1 MFVMI
6 IPYITKERRST
17 MMNAI
22 PNGLSFSR
30 IILSLFL
37 IFVEP
42 LSSAFYAI
50 YILSGLS
57 DILDGFIARRTG
69 KTSRLGEKLD
79 TFADMVMTGVLFVVL
94 YPIVHLE
101 AGIIIWIISIGFIRF
116 VSIVVAL
123 KKHKTFAILHT
134 YGNKFT
140 GIVLFIFPIMLPV
153 VSVTAL
159 MYIICFVASVSAIEE
174 LVIQLTS
181 NQLQINKRSILTK

>member
-1 MFVMI
+1 M
-6 IPYITKERRST
+6 K
-17 MMNAI
+17 AI

-30 IILSLFL
+30 IIFSLFL

-50 YILSGLS
+50 YILCGLS

-69 KTSRLGEKLD
+69 KTSRLGERLD

-101 AGIIIWIISIGFIRF
+101 AEIIIWIISIGFIRF

-123 KKHKTFAILHT
+123 KKYKTFAILHT

-174 LVIQLTS
+174 LVIQLKS
-181 NQLQINKRSILTK
+181 SQLQINKRSILTK